1 VLRRAVILA
10 IISCCVLAAG
20 CVGVVVAAVA
30 SMTGSQTAPSVP
42 ILPSTAGISKPPR
55 SGLSIPGP
63 KRLDSSEITARWASL
78 TRTTPIYR
86 APSPDARLLGRVG
99 GHTPEGTVNVVLIK
113 GYAQDPAGGMWVR
126 VQIPGKGSAP
136 TGWLPGDVLNPGGV
150 SRAKVLVDR
159 EHLTLTYIRAG
170 KVLLTAPI
178 GIGRADSPTPAG
190 TFYIRNKLTR
200 YASAWY
206 GPLAFGTSAQS
217 DLSDWPAGGFIGIHG
232 TNRPELLPG
241 AVSHGCIRMTNQ
253 DILRLGRML
262 RVGTPVVIV

>member
-1 VLRRAVILA
+1 MLRRALILT
-10 IISCCVLAAG
+10 IVSCCALAAG

-30 SMTGSQTAPSVP
+30 SMTGSRAAPTP
-42 ILPSTAGISKPPR
+42 ILPSTAGISAPPR
-55 SGLSIPGP
+55 PAFAIPGP
-63 KRLDSSEITARWASL
+63 KLLDGSDITARWASL
-78 TRTTPIYR
+78 TRTTAIYR
-86 APSPDARLLGRVG
+86 SPSPRARPLGRVG
-99 GHTPEGTVNVVLIK
+99 GVTPEGTVNVVLIK
-113 GYAQDPAGGMWVR
+113 GYAQDEAGETWVR

-136 TGWLPGDVLNPGGV
+136 TGWLPRDVLNPGGV
-150 SRAKVLVDR
+150 SRARVLVDR
-159 EHLTLTYIRAG
+159 ERLTLTFTRAG

-178 GIGRADSPTPAG
+178 GIGRPDSPTPEG

-206 GPLAFGTSAQS
+206 GPLAFGTSARS
-217 DLSDWPAGGFIGIHG
+217 DLTDWPAGGFIGIHG

-241 AVSHGCIRMTNQ
+241 AVSHGCIRMRNQ

>member
-1 VLRRAVILA
+1 VLRQAVILA
-10 IISCCVLAAG
+10 IVACCALAAG

-30 SMTGSQTAPSVP
+30 SMTGSRAAVSVP
-42 ILPSTAGISKPPR
+42 ILPSTAGISEPPR
-55 SGLSIPGP
+55 PAFAIPGP
-63 KRLDSSEITARWASL
+63 KPLDGSEITARWASL
-78 TRTTPIYR
+78 TRTTAIYPV
-86 APSPDARLLGRVG
+86 PSLHTRPLGRVG
-99 GHTPEGTVNVVLIK
+99 GVTPEGTVNVVLIK
-113 GYAQDPAGGMWVR
+113 GYTEDELGETWVR
-126 VQIPGKGSAP
+126 VQIPGKDSAP

-150 SRAKVLVDR
+150 SRARVLVDR
-159 EHLTLTYIRAG
+159 ERLTLTYTRAG

-178 GIGRADSPTPAG
+178 GIGRANSPTPKG
-190 TFYIRNKLTR
+190 NFYIRNKLTR

-241 AVSHGCIRMTNQ
+241 AVSHGCIRLRNQ

>member
-1 VLRRAVILA
+1 MLRRSVILA
-10 IISCCVLAAG
+10 IVSCCVLAAG

-30 SMTGSQTAPSVP
+30 SMTGSRAAPSVA
-42 ILPSTAGISKPPR
+42 ILPSAAGISKPPR
-55 SGLSIPGP
+55 PAFAIPGP
-63 KRLDSSEITARWASL
+63 KRLDSSDITARWASL

-86 APSPDARLLGRVG
+86 APPPDPRPLGRVG
-99 GHTPEGTVNVVLIK
+99 GVTPEGTVNVVLIK
-113 GYAQDPAGGMWVR
+113 GYTRDESGQTWVR

-136 TGWLPGDVLNPGGV
+136 TGWVPGDVLNPGGV
-150 SRAKVLVDR
+150 SRARVLIDR
-159 EHLTLTYIRAG
+159 ERLTLTYTRAG
-170 KVLLTAPI
+170 RVLLTARI
-178 GIGRADSPTPAG
+178 GIGRADSPTPKG
-190 TFYIRNKLTR
+190 NFYIRNKLTR

-206 GPLAFGTSAQS
+206 GPLAFGTSARS

-241 AVSHGCIRMTNQ
+241 AVSHGCIRMRNQ

>member
-1 VLRRAVILA
+1 VLRRALILT
-10 IISCCVLAAG
+10 IVSCCALAVG
-20 CVGVVVAAVA
+20 CVGVVVGAVA
-30 SMTGSQTAPSVP
+30 SMTESRAAPVS
-42 ILPSTAGISKPPR
+42 ILPSTAGIPRPPR
-55 SGLSIPGP
+55 PAFAIPGP
-63 KRLDSSEITARWASL
+63 KLLDGSQVTARWASL
-78 TRTTPIYR
+78 TRTTLIYR
-86 APSPDARLLGRVG
+86 SPGLDARPLGRVG
-99 GHTPEGTVNVVLIK
+99 GLTPEGTVNVVLIK
-113 GYAQDPAGGMWVR
+113 GYREDTAGQTWVR
-126 VQIPGKGSAP
+126 VQFPGKGSAP

-150 SRAKVLVDR
+150 SRARVLVDL
-159 EHLTLTYIRAG
+159 ETLTLTFTRAG
-170 KVLLTAPI
+170 VVLLTAPI
-178 GIGRADSPTPAG
+178 GIGRPDSPTPKG

-241 AVSHGCIRMTNQ
+241 AVSHGCIRMRNQ

>member
-1 VLRRAVILA
+1 VLRRALILT
-10 IISCCVLAAG
+10 IVSCFALAAG

-30 SMTGSQTAPSVP
+30 SMAGSRAGPVP
-42 ILPSTAGISKPPR
+42 ILPSTAGISEPPR
-55 SGLSIPGP
+55 PAFAIPGP
-63 KRLDSSEITARWASL
+63 KLLDGSQITARWASL
-78 TRTTPIYR
+78 TRTTAIYR
-86 APSPDARLLGRVG
+86 APSPHARPMGRLGGV
-99 GHTPEGTVNVVLIK
+99 TPEGTVNVVLIK
-113 GYAQDPAGGMWVR
+113 GYARDTAGQTWVR

-150 SRAKVLVDR
+150 SRGRVLIDR
-159 EHLTLTYIRAG
+159 EELTLTYTRAG

-178 GIGRADSPTPAG
+178 GIGRPDSPTPKG

-200 YASAWY
+200 YASAFY

-217 DLSDWPAGGFIGIHG
+217 DLSDWPAGGFVGIHG

-241 AVSHGCIRMTNQ
+241 AVSHGCIRMENQ